1 MGSRLEAYED
11 RLRLAAT
18 ATDGVRDR
26 INGVLTTL
34 TSAID
39 GRGAPWGN
47 DAIGNQFL
55 NGSDGNGYAVGRT
68 NLVEG
73 TGNMA
78 TTFGNFCGAQT
89 EAANQ
94 LAAMDDNHG
103 FD

>member
-1 MGSRLEAYED
+1 MGDRLEAYAD

-26 INGVLTTL
+26 ITGVLTTL
-34 TSAID
+34 TTAID

-47 DAIGNQFL
+47 DAIGDQFL
-55 NGSDGNGYAVGRT
+55 NGSDGNGYSAGRT
-68 NLVEG
+68 NLVQG

-78 TTFGNFCGAQT
+78 TTFGNFSSAQT
-89 EAANQ
+89 TAAND

>member
-1 MGSRLEAYED
+1 MGDRLEVYVD
-11 RLRLAAT
+11 RLRLAAS

-26 INGVLTTL
+26 INGVVTTL

-55 NGSDGNGYAVGRT
+55 NGSDGNGYAAGRT
-68 NLVEG
+68 ALIQG
-73 TGNMA
+73 SGNMA
-78 TTFGNFCGAQT
+78 TTFGNFSDAQNK
-89 EAANQ
+89 AAND
-94 LAAMDDNHG
+94 LAAMDRHHG